1 MASIQAAYHPLEQ
14 AAAAFTAAAG
24 EVDVLLAMVDGPAGT
39 DSGDATVNAGIAHIA
54 QDLRGGL
61 AWAATT
67 LRAEGERLRGARFTY
82 DATDSSL
89 MPPHGQGRAR

>member
-24 EVDVLLAMVDGPAGT
+24 EVDVLLAMVDGPART
-39 DSGDATVNAGIAHIA
+39 DSGDATVNAGIVHIA

-67 LRAEGERLRGARFTY
+67 LRAERASACAAPASPTTPPTAR
-82 DATDSSL
+82 
-89 MPPHGQGRAR
+89 

>member
-1 MASIQAAYHPLEQ
+1 MASIQAAYNPLEQ

-24 EVDVLLAMVDGPAGT
+24 EVDVLLSMVDGSART
-39 DSGDATVNAGIAHIA
+39 DSGDATVNAGIVHIA

-61 AWAATT
+61 AWTATT
-67 LRAEGERLRGARFTY
+67 LRAEGERLRSARFTY

-89 MPPHGQGRAR
+89 MPLHGQGRAR